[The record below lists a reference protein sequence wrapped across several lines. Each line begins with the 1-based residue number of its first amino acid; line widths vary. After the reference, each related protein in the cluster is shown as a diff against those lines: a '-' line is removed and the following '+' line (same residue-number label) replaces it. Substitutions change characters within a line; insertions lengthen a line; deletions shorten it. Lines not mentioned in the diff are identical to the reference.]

1 MIFKTH
7 NLSWRKAM
15 KKILFFSLVFISLI
29 QFGTT
34 AWSLG
39 LKLPE
44 LPGVEAK
51 INFSED
57 GISLTPDF
65 SLPKPFPNL
74 AEAGENQPSF
84 CSLSYDLYPRAIIME
99 NGAWGKIKGTWNG
112 PAVNILTKITTKD
125 NKGFFLCMA
134 AHSWT
139 SSIAD
144 AKVHSRGNM
153 KYFSGDGDWHMWK
166 NWQDIFAA
174 WATLHI
180 ARQIFVERIPVK
192 VVFSTLGEGGLL
204 RFILFNANMKIVK
217 GGFPAYN
224 DPFYN
229 QHALPYWWFK
239 DGKFTDKY
247 IATGRITTPLF
258 DGLAAGVLIARW
270 SGCLKTS
277 FLDDISVTELTTRKM
292 LVIKK
297 TW

>member
-1 MIFKTH
+1 M
-7 NLSWRKAM
+7 A
-15 KKILFFSLVFISLI
+15 
-29 QFGTT
+29 Q
-34 AWSLG
+34 A
-39 LKLPE
+39 E
-44 LPGVEAK
+44 LPVESWK
-51 INFSED
+51 
-57 GISLTPDF
+57 GLSLRESYF
-65 SLPKPFPNL
+65 QPFPDL
-74 AEAGENQPSF
+74 AEKENY
-84 CSLSYDLYPRAIIME
+84 LSSSYL
-99 NGAWGKIKGTWNG
+99 NNKIWDKVKGTWHG
-112 PAVNILTKITTKD
+112 PTADILTKITTKS

-247 IATGRITTPLF
+247 IATGRITTPVF